1 MKRKFLN
8 FKIIEKSSGKGLCF
22 ETEALQQFQITAAF
36 EKQLEVFPDL

>member
-22 ETEALQQFQITAAF
+22 ETEALKPFQITAAF